1 MRSESLLFGAATI
14 LGVGLILSRRRHGPP
29 PLLGELTQRIVVNVR
44 STGDD
49 LEIDVTPNCAEIEE
63 GQQVDWTHNVDQLQV
78 VPKGQWPYTSAP
90 PAAGKGKPVRS
101 GPMKGKPTL
110 NRAFGYTLVMTVA
123 GTGNPQQQR
132 RITLDPDIIIREP
145 GPKYY

>member
-1 MRSESLLFGAATI
+1 MRSESLLFGAAAI
-14 LGVGLILSRRRHGPP
+14 LGVGLILSRRRPGSP
-29 PLLGELTQRIVVNVR
+29 PLLGELTQRIDVNVR
-44 STGDD
+44 STGDN

-63 GQQVDWTHNVDQLQV
+63 GQQVDWTHNVEQLQV
-78 VPKGQWPYTSAP
+78 VPKGKWPYKSAP

-110 NRAFGYTLVMTVA
+110 NRAFGYTLIMTVA
-123 GTGNPQQQR
+123 GTDNAPRPQ

-145 GPKYY
+145 NRLYY